1 MATAT
6 RTYPISTGAPL
17 RVDLAGCGVVGSA
30 LVRALEHGGDAL
42 RERHGLRVSVG
53 RVLVREPEKRRD
65 VALDPS
71 VFTRDVSTF
80 LQSNADLVV
89 EAIGGLEPAL
99 TIARA
104 PLERGATL
112 VTANKALLATHG
124 SELAALALRHGA
136 SLRYDAAV
144 GGGVPV
150 LRLIQNALGAG
161 TPSRVRGIF
170 NGTTNFVL
178 SRLEDGWT
186 LDAALTEAR
195 SRGFAEADASRDL
208 DGRDAADKITL
219 VAWAALG
226 VAPGTLE
233 ADRRSLL
240 PDPARFGRLAARVGG
255 ALRQV
260 AECGV
265 QDGHSYAIVEPL
277 VVARDGALARTR
289 DEQNHVELHTGW
301 SAPLSASGPG
311 AGGLPTA
318 TSLLSDVLS
327 TGSAAN
333 RPRPTLPSTRDTR
346 PSTWALE
353 TNASPSDIHAEV
365 RECGVVRTDADASCA
380 WTIVSAA
387 TRDEIDDIIARLTA
401 RGGDVIAIRVDDGVA
416 VSGSESHA

>member
-1 MATAT
+1 M
-6 RTYPISTGAPL
+6 
-17 RVDLAGCGVVGSA
+17 
-30 LVRALEHGGDAL
+30 
-42 RERHGLRVSVG
+42 
-53 RVLVREPEKRRD
+53 
-65 VALDPS
+65 
-71 VFTRDVSTF
+71 
-80 LQSNADLVV
+80 
-89 EAIGGLEPAL
+89 
-99 TIARA
+99 
-104 PLERGATL
+104 
-112 VTANKALLATHG
+112 
-124 SELAALALRHGA
+124 
-136 SLRYDAAV
+136 
-144 GGGVPV
+144 
-150 LRLIQNALGAG
+150 
-161 TPSRVRGIF
+161 
-170 NGTTNFVL
+170 
-178 SRLEDGWT
+178 
-186 LDAALTEAR
+186 
-195 SRGFAEADASRDL
+195 
-208 DGRDAADKITL
+208 
-219 VAWAALG
+219 
-226 VAPGTLE
+226 
-233 ADRRSLL
+233 
-240 PDPARFGRLAARVGG
+240 GG

-416 VSGSESHA
+416 VRGAESHPLAPRWSGIVRALHTKSRGRAAPPSASWFGACPRRG